1 MTHHPYRLAILA
13 SHPIQYQAPLF
24 RSLAAQRDIAVHVFF
39 ASRAGADSYRDKE
52 FGVDVCWDSPI
63 LEGYP
68 YTFLPNVSRVAG
80 PGRFTGLVNPA
91 VTRLSIRDFD
101 AVWIHGWAYATNW
114 LAWASAAVGGLPV
127 LLRGETNGL
136 REPVGW
142 RRTVKHAVLGAM
154 FSKIARFLAI
164 GSLNEKFYKS
174 YGIRGDRIFLAPY
187 TVDNEYFFER
197 ARCLEAQRRE
207 LRQREGIPPDLP
219 VLLYCG
225 KLIAKK
231 RPFDLL
237 RAFAIVGKKIRA
249 SLVFVGDG
257 NLRPKLEEFATRNT
271 LRVHFL
277 GFRNQ
282 SELPKCYI
290 MSDVVVLP
298 SDYEPWGLVINE
310 AMCFGLPVVA
320 SDKVGAAADL
330 IRDGLNGFVYP
341 VGSIPALAEVLTRV
355 LGNDALRQEMG
366 ARSAA
371 AIRKWSISETVEGVR
386 NALESI
392 HSNRTLIGL

>member
-1 MTHHPYRLAILA
+1 MTHPRYRLAILA

-24 RSLAAQRDIAVHVFF
+24 RSLAAQPDMTVQVFL
-39 ASRAGADSYRDKE
+39 ASRAGADVYRDKE
-52 FGVDVCWDSPI
+52 FGVEVCWDTPI

-68 YTFLPNVSRVAG
+68 YTVLPNLSRSAG
-80 PGRFTGLVNPA
+80 PGHFTGLVNPA
-91 VTRLSIRDFD
+91 VTRFSKREFD

-114 LAWASAAVGGLPV
+114 LAWGSAAVRGLPL

-164 GSLNEKFYKS
+164 GSLNENFYKS
-174 YGIRGDRIFLAPY
+174 YGVRGDRIFLSPY

-197 ARCLEAQRRE
+197 ARSLEGQQRE
-207 LRQREGIPPDLP
+207 LRQREGIAPDLP
-219 VLLYCG
+219 VVLYCA
-225 KLIAKK
+225 KLIPKK

-237 RAFAIVGKKIRA
+237 RAFAIVMKKIRA

-257 NLRPKLEEFATRNT
+257 HLRPELEQFADKNA
-271 LRVHFL
+271 LDVHFL

-282 SELPKCYI
+282 SELPKCYA
-290 MSDVVVLP
+290 MSDVLVLP
-298 SDYEPWGLVINE
+298 SDYEPWGLVVNE
-310 AMCFGLPVVA
+310 AMCFGLPIIA

-341 VGSIPALAEVLTRV
+341 VGNIPAVAEALIRV
-355 LGNDALRQEMG
+355 LGNDVLRREMG
-366 ARSAA
+366 ASSAA
-371 AIRKWSISETVEGVR
+371 IIRTWSISETVEGVR
-386 NALESI
+386 NALASLR
-392 HSNRTLIGL
+392 SNRTSVGR

>member
-1 MTHHPYRLAILA
+1 
-13 SHPIQYQAPLF
+13 
-24 RSLAAQRDIAVHVFF
+24 
-39 ASRAGADSYRDKE
+39 
-52 FGVDVCWDSPI
+52 
-63 LEGYP
+63 
-68 YTFLPNVSRVAG
+68 
-80 PGRFTGLVNPA
+80 
-91 VTRLSIRDFD
+91 
-101 AVWIHGWAYATNW
+101 
-114 LAWASAAVGGLPV
+114 
-127 LLRGETNGL
+127 
-136 REPVGW
+136 
-142 RRTVKHAVLGAM
+142 VKHAVLGAM

-219 VLLYCG
+219 VVLYCG

-237 RAFAIVGKKIRA
+237 RAFATIGTKIRA

-282 SELPKCYI
+282 SELPKCYT

-310 AMCFGLPVVA
+310 AMCFGLPIVA

-341 VGSIPALAEVLTRV
+341 VGSIPALAEALTRV
-355 LGNDALRQEMG
+355 LSNDALRQEMG

-386 NALESI
+386 NALASI
-392 HSNRTLIGL
+392 HSDRTLIGL

>member
-1 MTHHPYRLAILA
+1 LAILA

-24 RSLAAQRDIAVHVFF
+24 RSLAVQPDMEVQVFL
-39 ASRAGADSYRDKE
+39 ASRAGAEVYRDEE
-52 FGVDVCWDSPI
+52 FGVEICWDTPI

-68 YTFLPNVSRVAG
+68 YTILPNLSRSAG
-80 PGRFTGLVNPA
+80 PGHFTGLVNPA
-91 VTRLSIRDFD
+91 VTLLSKCEFD

-114 LAWASAAVGGLPV
+114 LAWASATVRGLPV

-142 RRTVKHAVLGAM
+142 RRTVKHTALGAM

-164 GSLNEKFYKS
+164 GSLNKNFYES
-174 YGIRGDRIFLAPY
+174 YGVGGDRIFLAPY
-187 TVDNEYFFER
+187 TVDNDYFFER
-197 ARCLEAQRRE
+197 ARSLEGQRHE
-207 LRQREGIPPDLP
+207 LRQREGIAPDLP
-219 VLLYCG
+219 VVLYCG
-225 KLIAKK
+225 KLIPKK

-237 RAFAIVGKKIRA
+237 RALAILTKQIRA

-257 NLRPKLEEFATRNT
+257 NLRPELEEFANKNA

-282 SELPKCYI
+282 SELPKCYA
-290 MSDVVVLP
+290 MSDVMVLP
-298 SDYEPWGLVINE
+298 SDYEPWGLVVNE
-310 AMCFGLPVVA
+310 AMCFGLPIVA

-341 VGSIPALAEVLTRV
+341 VGNIPALAEALIRV
-355 LGNDALRQEMG
+355 LANDALRREMG
-366 ARSAA
+366 DSSAA
-371 AIRKWSISETVEGVR
+371 TIRKWSISETVEGVR
-386 NALESI
+386 NALASLR
-392 HSNRTLIGL
+392 SNRTPVRR